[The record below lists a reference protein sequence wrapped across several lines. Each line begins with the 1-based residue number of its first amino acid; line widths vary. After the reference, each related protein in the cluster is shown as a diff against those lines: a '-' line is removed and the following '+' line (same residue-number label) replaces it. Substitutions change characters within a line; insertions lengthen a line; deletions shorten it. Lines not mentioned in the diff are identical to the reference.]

1 MPLRS
6 HPTAR
11 QLRVGAELRRMRESA
26 GMTARETAAL
36 LGVSSSQMTH
46 VESGLSGVSEA
57 RLRRLAAHY
66 GCLDEA
72 LIAGLAILAT
82 DRTRGWWEEYR
93 GILPAPFL
101 DLAEL
106 EHHAT
111 FRRDVD
117 FLHVPGLL
125 QTEDYARALF
135 SFTTPELRPDQL
147 ESWVQH
153 RMRRRTILEGP
164 RTIPYETVIHESA
177 LRIRVGDRAATR
189 VQLGRILEL
198 SEADHVTVRVIPY
211 DLDGFAGAGSAMV
224 HMGGTVPRLDTFVRD
239 APYGTAFIDSEAQL
253 DRLRSLFRKVTSVSF
268 EPERSRDF
276 IHRLTK
282 EL

>member
-1 MPLRS
+1 MALRS

-11 QLRVGAELRRMRESA
+11 QLRLGAELRRMREAA

-36 LGVSSSQMTH
+36 LGVNSSQMTH
-46 VESGLSGVSEA
+46 IESGLSGVSEV

-66 GCLDEA
+66 TCLNEA
-72 LIAGLAILAT
+72 LIDGLVKMAA
-82 DRTRGWWEEYR
+82 DRTRGWWEEFR
-93 GILPAPFL
+93 GVLPSLFL
-101 DLAEL
+101 DLSEL
-106 EHHAT
+106 EYHAT

-125 QTEDYARALF
+125 QTHDYARALF
-135 SFTTPELRPDQL
+135 SFTTPELSDGEL
-147 ESWVQH
+147 DAWVDH
-153 RMRRRTILEGP
+153 RMRRRAVLEGP
-164 RTIPYETVIHESA
+164 QPIPYETVIHESA

-189 VQLGRILEL
+189 VQLTRILEL
-198 SEADHVTVRVIPY
+198 SEADHVRVRVIPY

-224 HMGGTVPRLDTFVRD
+224 YMGGTVPRLDTVVRD
-239 APYGTAFIDSEAQL
+239 APYGTAFIDSDAQL
-253 DRLRSLFRKVTSVSF
+253 DRLRTLFRKVEGVSF

-276 IHRLTK
+276 IHRLAK